1 MTNKN
6 LLNLPNLREKKLQ
19 QISLKN
25 MTMKKLFLHLT
36 LIITLFAFSAKAQN
50 KISVMNLRCEMLSNP
65 EGIDVLEPRLS
76 WLLDS
81 SISGVEQTAY
91 QILVASTK
99 EKLNANQADLWD
111 SGKVTSS
118 QSISVIYKGKKLES
132 RNEAFWKVK
141 IWTNKSETTW
151 SETNYWSMGILTYAD
166 WKSTR
171 WIGYEKLSKD
181 DSVSQYSRLSARY
194 LRKELD
200 LKKQVKK
207 AKVYIMGMGLYELYI
222 NGNKI
227 GDQVLAPVPT
237 DYTKNVKYNVFDVTS
252 QLKEGK
258 NMLGTILGN
267 GRYFA
272 MRQDYKPYKI
282 KSFGFPKMALQLFVE
297 YTDGS
302 SEIIRTDDTWK
313 LTTDGPI
320 LSNNEYDG
328 EEYDARKEM
337 KGWNTTNFDDKNWIN
352 ARYVQEP
359 GGFYEAQMTPNMKIM
374 GEVKPIS
381 IKPTSRGTYILDMGQ
396 NMVGWLQLKVK
407 GKSGDQITM
416 KFAESL
422 QADGSLYIANLRDAK
437 TTDFYT
443 LKGEGEEIWEP
454 IFVYHGFRFV
464 EISGFPTKPTLD
476 NFVGKVV
483 YDDMKTTGTFESS
496 DATMNQIFK
505 NAWWG
510 ISGNYKGMPVDCPQ
524 RNERQPW
531 LGDRTTGA
539 YGESFLFDNQTLYAK
554 WLDDIKYSQTQDGG
568 LPDVAPAFWRYY
580 GDNVTWPGTY
590 ITVADMLYQ
599 QFADEEVIKKQ
610 YPSMK
615 KWMVY
620 MEENYLQ
627 NDLMNKDKYG
637 DWCVPPESLELI
649 RSKDP
654 SLMTDGELISSA
666 FYYQLL
672 GIMKKFAK
680 IVNADADIAHYDD
693 LAIRIKKAF
702 NAKFLNTTTNSYA
715 NNTVTANVLPLA
727 FGMVPENLKEK
738 VFQNMVHEV
747 EIVKKGHISTGVIG
761 TQFLMRTLTN
771 FGRGDLAY
779 KLASNKTYPSWGYMV
794 ENGATTIW
802 ELWNGNTADPKMNSQ
817 NHVMLLGDLLI
828 WYYENIAGIKSNPET
843 PGFKQIIMKPDFNAG
858 LTFVNASYKSVHGL
872 IKSNWKKN
880 KNGLEWNISI
890 PANTTALVYLP
901 TSNAKNIVVNKNK
914 LEKTGIAYKSEENQQ
929 ILTLKSGVYSIK
941 LNQ

>member
-1 MTNKN
+1 MKQRINKKFKDIE
-6 LLNLPNLREKKLQ
+6 L
-19 QISLKN
+19 
-25 MTMKKLFLHLT
+25 MKKFFLHLT
-36 LIITLFAFSAKAQN
+36 LIITLFTFSAQAQN
-50 KISVMNLRCEMLSNP
+50 KISVINLQCEMLNNP
-65 EGIDVLEPRLS
+65 EGIDVVQPRLS
-76 WLLDS
+76 WQIKSD
-81 SISGVEQTAY
+81 VNDVKQTAY
-91 QILVASTK
+91 QILVASTL
-99 EKLNANQADLWD
+99 ENLNADKADLWD
-111 SGKVTSS
+111 SGKITSNE
-118 QSISVIYKGKKLES
+118 SVNIIYNGKKLGD
-132 RNEAFWKVK
+132 RQNAFWKVTVF
-141 IWTNKSETTW
+141 TNKGEIKSAENAHF
-151 SETNYWSMGILTYAD
+151 SIGILTYAD

-194 LRKELD
+194 LRKEIN
-200 LKKQVKK
+200 LKKQVKS

-267 GRYFA
+267 GRFFA

-302 SEIIRTDDTWK
+302 KEVIRTDDTWR

-337 KGWNTTNFDDKNWIN
+337 KGWATTNFDDKSWIN

-359 GGFYEAQMTPNMKIM
+359 GGFYEAQMSPNMKIM
-374 GEVKPIS
+374 GEVKPVS
-381 IKPTSRGTYILDMGQ
+381 IKATAKGTYILDMGQ

-437 TTDFYT
+437 TTDIYT

-454 IFVYHGFRFV
+454 RFIFHGFRFV
-464 EISGFPTKPTLD
+464 EISGFPTKPTLE

-483 YDDMKTTGTFESS
+483 YDDIKTTGTFESS

-510 ISGNYKGMPVDCPQ
+510 ISGNYKGMPIDCPQ

-590 ITVADMLYQ
+590 ITVGDMLYQ
-599 QFADEEVIKKQ
+599 QFGDKEVIKKQ
-610 YPSMK
+610 YPYMK

-620 MEENYLQ
+620 MEENYLKD
-627 NDLMNKDKYG
+627 DLMDKDKYG

-654 SLMTDGELISSA
+654 ARLTDGQLLSSA

-680 IVNADADIAHYDD
+680 IAKADADIAHYDD
-693 LAIRIKKAF
+693 LTTRIKKAF
-702 NAKFLNTTTNSYA
+702 NAKFLNTDKNYYA

-727 FGMVPENLKEK
+727 FGMVPENLVEK
-738 VFQNMVHEV
+738 VFKNMVHEV
-747 EIVKKGHISTGVIG
+747 EVTKQGHISTGVIG

-802 ELWNGNTADPKMNSQ
+802 ELWNGNTADPSMNSQ

-828 WYYENIAGIKSNPET
+828 WYYENMAGIKSNPET

-858 LTFVNASYKSVHGL
+858 LTFVNASYESIYGL
-872 IKSNWKKN
+872 IKSDWKKS
-880 KNGLEWNISI
+880 KNNLEWKITI
-890 PANTTALVYLP
+890 PANSSAVVYLP
-901 TSNAKNIVVNKNK
+901 TANASSVTVNKQKLAQFSSSYKTENNNIV
-914 LEKTGIAYKSEENQQ
+914 
-929 ILTLKSGVYSIK
+929 LTLESGSYVLSVK
-941 LNQ
+941 

>member
-1 MTNKN
+1 
-6 LLNLPNLREKKLQ
+6 
-19 QISLKN
+19 
-25 MTMKKLFLHLT
+25 MKKTFLYTFILIALLCFT
-36 LIITLFAFSAKAQN
+36 LAKAQN
-50 KISVMNLRCEMLSNP
+50 KINVTNLQCEMLNNP
-65 EGIDVLEPRLS
+65 EGIDVVKPRLS
-76 WLLDS
+76 WQIQANVND
-81 SISGVEQTAY
+81 IKQTAY
-91 QILVASTK
+91 QILVASTV
-99 EKLNANQADLWD
+99 ENLNANKADLWD
-111 SGKVTSS
+111 SGKVSS
-118 QSISVIYKGKKLES
+118 DESVNIIYNGKKLKD
-132 RNEAFWKVK
+132 RQNAFWKV
-141 IWTNKSETTW
+141 IVSTNKGEVKSTETAHF
-151 SETNYWSMGILTYAD
+151 SIGIITYAD

-171 WIGYEKLSKD
+171 WIGYEKASAD
-181 DSVSQYSRLSARY
+181 DSISQYSKLSARY
-194 LRKELD
+194 LRKEIN
-200 LKKQVKK
+200 LKKQVKS
-207 AKVYIMGMGLYELYI
+207 AKVYIMGMGLYEFYI
-222 NGNKI
+222 NGNKV

-237 DYTKNVKYNVFDVTS
+237 DYTQNVKYNVFDVTS

-267 GRYFA
+267 GRFFA

-282 KSFGFPKMALQLFVE
+282 KSFGLPKMALQLYVE
-297 YTDGS
+297 YTDGTTDV
-302 SEIIRTDDTWK
+302 IRTDDTWK

-320 LSNNEYDG
+320 LANNEYDG

-337 KGWNTTNFDDKNWIN
+337 KGWNTTNFDDKSWIN

-359 GGFYEAQMTPNMKIM
+359 GGFYEAQMTPNMKIK
-374 GEVKPIS
+374 GEVRPIS
-381 IKPTSRGTYILDMGQ
+381 IKATSRGTYILDMGQ

-407 GKSGDQITM
+407 GKSGDKITM

-437 TTDFYT
+437 TTDIYT

-454 IFVYHGFRFV
+454 RFIFHGFRFV

-483 YDDMKTTGTFESS
+483 YDDIKTIGTFESS
-496 DATMNQIFK
+496 NATMNQIFK

-510 ISGNYKGMPVDCPQ
+510 ISGNYKGMPIDCPQ

-539 YGESFLFDNQTLYAK
+539 YGESFLFNNQTLYAK

-599 QFADEEVIKKQ
+599 QFADAEAIKKQ

-615 KWMVY
+615 KWMLY
-620 MEENYLQ
+620 MEENYLE

-654 SLMTDGELISSA
+654 SRMTDGEVLSSA
-666 FYYQLL
+666 FYYNLL

-680 IVNADADIAHYDD
+680 ISNAESDIAYYDD
-693 LAIRIKKAF
+693 LAVRIKKAF
-702 NAKFLNTTTNSYA
+702 NAKFLNTTTNTYA
-715 NNTVTANVLPLA
+715 NNTVTANLLPLY
-727 FGMVPENLKEK
+727 FGMVPENLKDK

-747 EIVKKGHISTGVIG
+747 EVTKQGHISTGVIG

-779 KLASNKTYPSWGYMV
+779 KLASNKTYPSWGFMV

-802 ELWNGNTADPKMNSQ
+802 ELWNGNTADPSMNSQ
-817 NHVMLLGDLLI
+817 NHVMLLGDLMI
-828 WYYENIAGIKSNPET
+828 WYYENMAGIKSNPET

-858 LTFVNASYKSVHGL
+858 LTFVNASYESIYGL
-872 IKSNWKKN
+872 IKSDWKKS
-880 KNGLEWNISI
+880 KNSLQWKITI
-890 PANTTALVYLP
+890 PANTSAVVYLP
-901 TSNAKNIVVNKNK
+901 TANASSVMVNNQK
-914 LEKTGIAYKSEENQQ
+914 LEKSSTSYKTENNT
-929 ILTLKSGVYSIK
+929 IVLNLPSGSYV
-941 LNQ
+941 LNVK

>member
-1 MTNKN
+1 
-6 LLNLPNLREKKLQ
+6 
-19 QISLKN
+19 
-25 MTMKKLFLHLT
+25 MKKFFLQIT
-36 LIITLFAFSAKAQN
+36 LIITALFSFSTMAQSG
-50 KISVMNLRCEMLSNP
+50 IVVGNLQCEMLNNP
-65 EGIDVLEPRLS
+65 EGIDVLKPRLS
-76 WLLDS
+76 WQIKSD
-81 SISGVEQTAY
+81 VNDVKQTAY
-91 QILVASTK
+91 QIVVASTL
-99 EKLNANQADLWD
+99 ENLNANKADLWD
-111 SGKVTSS
+111 SGKVESNA
-118 QSISVIYKGKKLES
+118 SVNVVYNGKKLGD
-132 RNEAFWKVK
+132 RQNAFWKVTVF
-141 IWTNKSETTW
+141 TNKGEIKSATTAHF
-151 SETNYWSMGILTYAD
+151 SIGILTYSD

-181 DSVSQYSRLSARY
+181 DSISQFSRLSARY
-194 LRKELD
+194 LRKGID
-200 LKKQVKK
+200 LKKPVKS
-207 AKVYIMGMGLYELYI
+207 AKVYIMGMGLYEFYI

-267 GRYFA
+267 GRFFA

-297 YTDGS
+297 YTDGTKD
-302 SEIIRTDDTWK
+302 IIRTDDTWK

-337 KGWNTTNFDDKNWIN
+337 KGWATTNFDDKTWLN

-359 GGFYEAQMTPNMKIM
+359 GGFYEAQMSPNMKIM

-381 IKPTSRGTYILDMGQ
+381 IKATAKGTYILDMGQ

-407 GKSGDQITM
+407 GKSGDKITM
-416 KFAESL
+416 KFAESV
-422 QADGSLYIANLRDAK
+422 QEDGSLYIANLRDAK
-437 TTDFYT
+437 TTDIYM

-454 IFVYHGFRFV
+454 RFIYHGFRFV

-476 NFVGKVV
+476 NFLGKVV
-483 YDDMKTTGTFESS
+483 YDDIKTTGTFESS

-510 ISGNYKGMPVDCPQ
+510 ISGNYKGMPIDCPQ

-590 ITVADMLYQ
+590 ITVGDMLYQ
-599 QFADEEVIKKQ
+599 QFGDAEVIKKQ

-620 MEENYLQ
+620 MEENYLKD
-627 NDLMNKDKYG
+627 DLMDKDKYG

-649 RSKDP
+649 RSKD
-654 SLMTDGELISSA
+654 LARLTDGQLLSSA

-672 GIMKKFAK
+672 NIMKKFAK
-680 IVNADADIAHYDD
+680 IANADADIAHYDD
-693 LAIRIKKAF
+693 LTTRIKKAF
-702 NAKFLNTTTNSYA
+702 NAKFLNTEKNYYA

-727 FGMVPENLKEK
+727 FGLVPENLIDK

-747 EIVKKGHISTGVIG
+747 EVTKNGHISTGVIG

-802 ELWNGNTADPKMNSQ
+802 ELWNGNTADPTMNSQ

-828 WYYENIAGIKSNPET
+828 WYYENMAGIKSNPET

-858 LTFVNASYKSVHGL
+858 LTYVNASYESIYGL
-872 IKSNWKKN
+872 IKSDWKKT
-880 KNGLEWNISI
+880 KNTLEWKITI
-890 PANTTALVYLP
+890 PANSSAVVYLP
-901 TSNAKNIVVNKNK
+901 TANASDVKVNKEKVSKNYKIENNK
-914 LEKTGIAYKSEENQQ
+914 LVLE
-929 ILTLKSGVYSIK
+929 LPSGTYQLNVNNIK
-941 LNQ
+941 Q

>member
-1 MTNKN
+1 
-6 LLNLPNLREKKLQ
+6 
-19 QISLKN
+19 
-25 MTMKKLFLHLT
+25 MKKFFLQIT
-36 LIITLFAFSAKAQN
+36 LIITALFSISAMAQSGIVV
-50 KISVMNLRCEMLSNP
+50 KELQCEMLTNP
-65 EGIDVLEPRLS
+65 EGIDVIQPRLS
-76 WLLDS
+76 WQIKSD
-81 SISGVEQTAY
+81 VNDVKQTAY
-91 QILVASTK
+91 QIMVASTL
-99 EKLNANQADLWD
+99 ENLNANKADLWD
-111 SGKVTSS
+111 SGKVASNE
-118 QSISVIYKGKKLES
+118 SVNIIYNGKKLGD
-132 RNEAFWKVK
+132 RQNAFWKVTVF
-141 IWTNKSETTW
+141 TNKGEIKSATTAHF
-151 SETNYWSMGILTYAD
+151 SIGILTYAD

-181 DSVSQYSRLSARY
+181 DSISQYSRLSARY
-194 LRKELD
+194 LRKEID
-200 LKKQVKK
+200 LKKQVKN

-267 GRYFA
+267 GRFFA

-297 YTDGS
+297 YADGTKD
-302 SEIIRTDDTWK
+302 IIRTDDTWK

-337 KGWNTTNFDDKNWIN
+337 KGWATTNFDDATWVN

-359 GGFYEAQMTPNMKIM
+359 GGFYEAQMMPNMKIM

-381 IKPTSRGTYILDMGQ
+381 IKATAKGTYILDMGQ

-437 TTDFYT
+437 TTDIYT
-443 LKGEGEEIWEP
+443 LKGEGDEIWEP
-454 IFVYHGFRFV
+454 RFIFHGFRFV
-464 EISGFPTKPTLD
+464 EVSGFPTKPTLD

-483 YDDMKTTGTFESS
+483 YDDIKTTGTFESS

-510 ISGNYKGMPVDCPQ
+510 ISGNYKGMPIDCPQ

-539 YGESFLFDNQTLYAK
+539 YGESFLFDNQTLYTK

-590 ITVADMLYQ
+590 ITVGDMLYQ
-599 QFADEEVIKKQ
+599 QFGDTEVIKKQ

-627 NDLMNKDKYG
+627 NDLMDKDKYG

-654 SLMTDGELISSA
+654 ARLTDGQLISSA

-680 IVNADADIAHYDD
+680 ITNAEADIAHYDD
-693 LAIRIKKAF
+693 LTTRIKKAF
-702 NAKFLNTTTNSYA
+702 NAKYLNTATNSYA

-727 FGMVPENLKEK
+727 FGMVPENLIDKI
-738 VFQNMVHEV
+738 FQNMVHEV
-747 EIVKKGHISTGVIG
+747 EVTKNGHISTGVIG

-771 FGRGDLAY
+771 FGRGDLAF

-802 ELWNGNTADPKMNSQ
+802 ELWNGNTADPTMNSQ

-828 WYYENIAGIKSNPET
+828 WNYENMAGIKSNPQT

-858 LTFVNASYKSVHGL
+858 LTYVNASYESIHGL
-872 IKSNWKKN
+872 IKSDWKKN
-880 KNGLEWNISI
+880 KNTLEWKITI
-890 PANTTALVYLP
+890 PANSSAVVYLP
-901 TSNAKNIVVNKNK
+901 TANASDVKVNKVKISKNYKIEDNNIVLN
-914 LEKTGIAYKSEENQQ
+914 LE
-929 ILTLKSGVYSIK
+929 SGSYVLSVK
-941 LNQ
+941 

>member
-1 MTNKN
+1 
-6 LLNLPNLREKKLQ
+6 
-19 QISLKN
+19 
-25 MTMKKLFLHLT
+25 MKKFFLHLT
-36 LIITLFAFSAKAQN
+36 LIISLFTISAKAQN
-50 KISVMNLRCEMLSNP
+50 KIIVSDLKCEMLTNP
-65 EGIDVLEPRLS
+65 EGIDVLQPRLS
-76 WLLDS
+76 WKIKAEVND
-81 SISGVEQTAY
+81 VKQTAY
-91 QILVASTK
+91 QIIASSSL
-99 EKLNANQADLWD
+99 EKLNAGNGDLWD
-111 SGKVTSS
+111 SGKV
-118 QSISVIYKGKKLES
+118 QSDASVNVMYNGKKLKD
-132 RNEAFWKVK
+132 RQDVFWKVTVF
-141 IWTNKSETTW
+141 TNKGEIQSKENAHF
-151 SETNYWSMGILTYAD
+151 SIGILTYAD

-171 WIGYEKLSKD
+171 WIGYEKTSTG
-181 DSVSQYSRLSARY
+181 DSISQYSRLSARY
-194 LRKELD
+194 LRKEIN
-200 LKKQVKK
+200 LKKKVKN
-207 AKVYIMGMGLYELYI
+207 AKVFIMGMGLYELYI

-252 QLKEGK
+252 QLQEGK

-267 GRYFA
+267 GRFFT

-282 KSFGFPKMALQLFVE
+282 KTFGYPKMALQLFVE

-302 SEIIRTDDTWK
+302 KDIIRTDDTWK
-313 LTTDGPI
+313 ITTDGPI

-337 KGWNTTNFDDKNWIN
+337 TGWNTVNFDDKKWLS
-352 ARYVQEP
+352 AEYVQEP
-359 GGFYEAQMTPNMKIM
+359 GGFYEGQMSANMKVK

-381 IKPTSRGTYILDMGQ
+381 IKQTPRGTYILDMGQ

-407 GKSGDQITM
+407 GNKGDKITM

-422 QADGSLYIANLRDAK
+422 QPDGSLYIANLRDAK
-437 TTDFYT
+437 TTDIYT

-454 IFVYHGFRFV
+454 RFIFHGFRFV
-464 EISGFPTKPTLD
+464 EISGFTAKPTLE

-483 YDDMKTTGTFESS
+483 YDDIQTTGTFDSS
-496 DATMNQIFK
+496 NPIMNQIFK

-510 ISGNYKGMPVDCPQ
+510 ISGNYKGMPIDCPQ

-539 YGESFLFDNQTLYAK
+539 YGESFLFDNNALYAK
-554 WLDDIKYSQTQDGG
+554 WLDDIKNSQTIDGG

-599 QFADEEVIKKQ
+599 QFGDGKVVEKQ
-610 YPSMK
+610 YPYMK
-615 KWMVY
+615 KWMDY
-620 MEENYLQ
+620 MEENYLV
-627 NDLMNKDKYG
+627 NDLMTKDKYG

-654 SLMTDGELISSA
+654 ARLTDGELISSA

-672 GIMKKFAK
+672 NIMKKFAVIANSK
-680 IVNADADIAHYDD
+680 NDIQHYDD
-693 LAIRIKKAF
+693 LALRIKKAF
-702 NAKFLNTTTNSYA
+702 NTKYLNADKNSYA
-715 NNTVTANVLPLA
+715 NNTVTANLLPLT
-727 FGMVPENLKEK
+727 FGMVPEGLQIKIFENLA
-738 VFQNMVHEV
+738 HEV
-747 EIVKKGHISTGVIG
+747 EVTKNGHVSTGVIG

-771 FGRGDLAY
+771 FGRGDLAF

-802 ELWNGNTADPKMNSQ
+802 ELWNGNTADPAMNSQ

-828 WYYENIAGIKSNPET
+828 WYYENMAGIKSNPET

-858 LTFVNASYKSVHGL
+858 LTYVNASYESVYGL
-872 IKSNWKKN
+872 IKSDWKKD
-880 KNGLEWNISI
+880 KKALVWNITI
-890 PANTTALVYLP
+890 PANTSAIVYLP
-901 TSNAKNIVVNKNK
+901 ASDVSTILINKQKLDKTSFAYSKDKNQVIV
-914 LEKTGIAYKSEENQQ
+914 
-929 ILTLKSGVYSIK
+929 TLSSGNYAINVK
-941 LNQ
+941 

>member
-1 MTNKN
+1 
-6 LLNLPNLREKKLQ
+6 
-19 QISLKN
+19 
-25 MTMKKLFLHLT
+25 MKKSFLYT
-36 LIITLFAFSAKAQN
+36 FILIASLCFSLAQAQS
-50 KISVMNLRCEMLSNP
+50 KIRVTNLQCEMLNNP
-65 EGIDVLEPRLS
+65 EGIDVVQPRLGWQIKS
-76 WLLDS
+76 DVNDLKQA
-81 SISGVEQTAY
+81 GY
-91 QILVASTK
+91 QIMVASTL
-99 EKLNANQADLWD
+99 ENLNTNKADLWD
-111 SGKVTSS
+111 SGKVESNE
-118 QSISVIYKGKKLES
+118 SVNIIYNGKKLGD
-132 RNEAFWKVK
+132 RQNAFWKVTVF
-141 IWTNKSETTW
+141 TNKGEIKSVENAHF
-151 SETNYWSMGILTYAD
+151 SIGILTYAD

-171 WIGYEKLSKD
+171 WIGYEKLSKV

-194 LRKELD
+194 LRKEIN
-200 LKKQVKK
+200 LKKQVKS
-207 AKVYIMGMGLYELYI
+207 AKVYFMGMGLYELYI

-252 QLKEGK
+252 QLKDGK

-267 GRYFA
+267 GRFFA

-282 KSFGFPKMALQLFVE
+282 KSFGFPKMAMQLFVE
-297 YTDGS
+297 YTDGT

-381 IKPTSRGTYILDMGQ
+381 IKATAKGTYILDMGQ

-437 TTDFYT
+437 TTDVYT

-454 IFVYHGFRFV
+454 RFIFHGFRFV

-510 ISGNYKGMPVDCPQ
+510 ISGNYKGMPIDCPQ

-599 QFADEEVIKKQ
+599 QFADKEVIKKQ

-615 KWMVY
+615 KWIMY

-627 NDLMNKDKYG
+627 NDLMDKDKYG

-654 SLMTDGELISSA
+654 SRLTDGQLLSSA

-672 GIMKKFAK
+672 NIMKKFAK
-680 IVNADADIAHYDD
+680 IANADADIAHYDD
-693 LAIRIKKAF
+693 LTTRIKKAF
-702 NAKFLNTTTNSYA
+702 NAKYLNTATNSYA

-727 FGMVPENLKEK
+727 FGMVPENLIDK

-747 EIVKKGHISTGVIG
+747 EVTKNGHISTGVIG

-802 ELWNGNTADPKMNSQ
+802 ELWNGNTADPTMNSQ

-828 WYYENIAGIKSNPET
+828 WYYENMAGIKSDPET

-858 LTFVNASYKSVHGL
+858 LTYVNASYESIYGL
-872 IKSNWKKN
+872 IKSDWKKN
-880 KNGLEWNISI
+880 KNTLEWKITI
-890 PANTTALVYLP
+890 PANSSAVVYLP
-901 TSNAKNIVVNKNK
+901 TTNTSSIMVNK
-914 LEKTGIAYKSEENQQ
+914 Q
-929 ILTLKSGVYSIK
+929 K
-941 LNQ
+941 LNQFSSSYKTEKNSIVLTLESGSYVLSVK

>member
-1 MTNKN
+1 
-6 LLNLPNLREKKLQ
+6 
-19 QISLKN
+19 
-25 MTMKKLFLHLT
+25 MKKSFLYT
-36 LIITLFAFSAKAQN
+36 LILIASLCFSLAQAQN
-50 KISVMNLRCEMLSNP
+50 KISITNLQCEMLNNP
-65 EGIDVLEPRLS
+65 EGIDVVQPRLS
-76 WLLDS
+76 WQIKSD
-81 SISGVEQTAY
+81 VNDVKQTAY
-91 QILVASTK
+91 QIIVASTL
-99 EKLNANQADLWD
+99 ENLNANKADLWD
-111 SGKVTSS
+111 SGKVTSNE
-118 QSISVIYKGKKLES
+118 SVNIIYNGKKLGD
-132 RNEAFWKVK
+132 RQNAFWKVTVF
-141 IWTNKSETTW
+141 TNKGEIKSTENAHF
-151 SETNYWSMGILTYAD
+151 SIGILTYAD

-181 DSVSQYSRLSARY
+181 DSISQFSRLSARY
-194 LRKELD
+194 LRKWID
-200 LKKQVKK
+200 LKKPVKS

-237 DYTKNVKYNVFDVTS
+237 DYTKNVKYNVFDVTL

-267 GRYFA
+267 GRFFA

-282 KSFGFPKMALQLFVE
+282 KSFGMPKMALQLFVE
-297 YTDGS
+297 YTDGTKD
-302 SEIIRTDDTWK
+302 IIRTDDTWK

-337 KGWNTTNFDDKNWIN
+337 KGWATTNFDDATWVN

-381 IKPTSRGTYILDMGQ
+381 IKATPKGTYILDMGQ

-422 QADGSLYIANLRDAK
+422 QKDGSLYIANLRDAK
-437 TTDFYT
+437 TTDVYT

-454 IFVYHGFRFV
+454 RFIFHGFRFV

-483 YDDMKTTGTFESS
+483 YDDIKTTGTFESS

-510 ISGNYKGMPVDCPQ
+510 ISGNYKGMPIDCPQ

-590 ITVADMLYQ
+590 ITVGDMLYQ
-599 QFADEEVIKKQ
+599 QFGDAEVIKKQ

-627 NDLMNKDKYG
+627 NDLMDKDKYG

-654 SLMTDGELISSA
+654 ARLTDGQLLSSA

-672 GIMKKFAK
+672 SIMKKFAVIAK
-680 IVNADADIAHYDD
+680 ADADIAHYDD
-693 LAIRIKKAF
+693 LTTRIKKAF
-702 NAKFLNTTTNSYA
+702 NAKFLNTEKNFYA

-727 FGMVPENLKEK
+727 FGMVPENLIDK

-747 EIVKKGHISTGVIG
+747 EVTKNGHISTGVIG

-771 FGRGDLAY
+771 FGRGDLAF

-802 ELWNGNTADPKMNSQ
+802 ELWNGNTADPTMNSQ

-828 WYYENIAGIKSNPET
+828 WYYENMAGIKSNPET

-858 LTFVNASYKSVHGL
+858 LTFVNASYESVYGL
-872 IKSNWKKN
+872 IKSDWKKN
-880 KNGLEWNISI
+880 KTNLVWKITI
-890 PANTTALVYLP
+890 PANSSALVYLP
-901 TSNAKNIVVNKNK
+901 TANASDVKVNKEKVSKNHKIENNK
-914 LEKTGIAYKSEENQQ
+914 LVLE
-929 ILTLKSGVYSIK
+929 LPSGTYELNVNNIK
-941 LNQ
+941 

>member
-1 MTNKN
+1 
-6 LLNLPNLREKKLQ
+6 
-19 QISLKN
+19 
-25 MTMKKLFLHLT
+25 
-36 LIITLFAFSAKAQN
+36 
-50 KISVMNLRCEMLSNP
+50 
-65 EGIDVLEPRLS
+65 
-76 WLLDS
+76 
-81 SISGVEQTAY
+81 
-91 QILVASTK
+91 
-99 EKLNANQADLWD
+99 
-111 SGKVTSS
+111 
-118 QSISVIYKGKKLES
+118 
-132 RNEAFWKVK
+132 
-141 IWTNKSETTW
+141 
-151 SETNYWSMGILTYAD
+151 
-166 WKSTR
+166 
-171 WIGYEKLSKD
+171 
-181 DSVSQYSRLSARY
+181 
-194 LRKELD
+194 
-200 LKKQVKK
+200 
-207 AKVYIMGMGLYELYI
+207 MGMGLYELYI

-227 GDQVLAPVPT
+227 GNQVLAPVST

-267 GRYFA
+267 GRFFA

-297 YTDGS
+297 YTDGTKDV
-302 SEIIRTDDTWK
+302 IRTDDTWK

-337 KGWNTTNFDDKNWIN
+337 KGWNTTNFDDATWVN
-352 ARYVQEP
+352 ARYVQES
-359 GGFYEAQMTPNMKIM
+359 GGFYEAQMSPYMKIM

-381 IKPTSRGTYILDMGQ
+381 IKATAKGTYILDMGQ

-422 QADGSLYIANLRDAK
+422 QKDGSLYIANLRDAK
-437 TTDFYT
+437 TTDVYT

-454 IFVYHGFRFV
+454 RFIFHGFRFV

-483 YDDMKTTGTFESS
+483 YDDIKTTGTFESS

-510 ISGNYKGMPVDCPQ
+510 ISGNYKGMPIDCPQ

-539 YGESFLFDNQTLYAK
+539 YGESFLFNNQTLYAK

-590 ITVADMLYQ
+590 ITVGDMLYQ
-599 QFADEEVIKKQ
+599 QFGDKEVIKKQ

-620 MEENYLQ
+620 MEENYLKD
-627 NDLMNKDKYG
+627 DLMDKDKYG

-654 SLMTDGELISSA
+654 ARLTDGQLLSTA

-672 GIMKKFAK
+672 TIMKKFAVIAK
-680 IVNADADIAHYDD
+680 ADADIAYYDD
-693 LAIRIKKAF
+693 LTTRIKKAF
-702 NAKFLNTTTNSYA
+702 NTKFLNTDKNYYA

-727 FGMVPENLKEK
+727 FGLVPENLIDK

-747 EIVKKGHISTGVIG
+747 EITKNGHISTGVIG

-771 FGRGDLAY
+771 YGRGDLAF
-779 KLASNKTYPSWGYMV
+779 KLASNKTYPSWGFMV

-802 ELWNGNTADPKMNSQ
+802 ELWNGNTADPSMNSQ

-828 WYYENIAGIKSNPET
+828 WYYENMAGIKSNPET
-843 PGFKQIIMKPDFNAG
+843 PGFKQIIMKPDFNAR
-858 LTFVNASYKSVHGL
+858 LTFVNASYESIYGL
-872 IKSNWKKN
+872 IKSDWKKT
-880 KNGLEWNISI
+880 KNTLEWKITI
-890 PANTTALVYLP
+890 PANSSAVVYLP
-901 TSNAKNIVVNKNK
+901 TNNASSVTVNKLK
-914 LEKTGIAYKSEENQQ
+914 LTQFSSSYKTENDK
-929 ILTLKSGVYSIK
+929 IVLTLESGSYVLSVK
-941 LNQ
+941 

>member
-1 MTNKN
+1 
-6 LLNLPNLREKKLQ
+6 
-19 QISLKN
+19 
-25 MTMKKLFLHLT
+25 MKKLFLYN
-36 LIITLFAFSAKAQN
+36 IIVIASLCFSLAKAQN
-50 KISVMNLRCEMLSNP
+50 KISVANLQCEMLTNP
-65 EGIDVLEPRLS
+65 EGIDVTQPRLS
-76 WLLDS
+76 WQLKAAVND
-81 SISGVEQTAY
+81 VKQVAY
-91 QILVASTK
+91 QIIVASTL
-99 EKLNANQADLWD
+99 ENLDANKADLWD
-111 SGKVTSS
+111 SGKVESNELVN
-118 QSISVIYKGKKLES
+118 VIYNGKRLVN
-132 RNEAFWKVK
+132 RQNGFWKVTVF
-141 IWTNKSETTW
+141 TNKGEFQSNEIAHF
-151 SETNYWSMGILTYAD
+151 SMGILTYSD

-171 WIGYEKLSKD
+171 WIGYDKASPS
-181 DSVSQYSRLSARY
+181 DSISQHSRLSARY
-194 LRKELD
+194 LRKEIN
-200 LKKQVKK
+200 LKKQVKN

-237 DYTKNVKYNVFDVTS
+237 DYTKNIKYNVFDVTA

-267 GRYFA
+267 GRFFT
-272 MRQDYKPYKI
+272 MRQDFKPYKI
-282 KSFGFPKMALQLFVE
+282 KTFGFPKMALQLFVE
-297 YTDGS
+297 YTDGTN
-302 SEIIRTDDTWK
+302 EVIRTDDSWK

-320 LSNNEYDG
+320 VSNNEYDG

-337 KGWNTTNFDDKNWIN
+337 TAWSTTNFNDKTWIN
-352 ARYVQEP
+352 ASYVQEP

-374 GEVKPIS
+374 GEVKPIA
-381 IKPTSRGTYILDMGQ
+381 IQATPKGTYILDMGQ

-407 GKSGDQITM
+407 GKRDDKITM

-422 QADGSLYIANLRDAK
+422 QAHGSLYIANLRDAQ
-437 TTDFYT
+437 TTDVYT
-443 LKGEGEEIWEP
+443 IKGENEEIWEP
-454 IFVYHGFRFV
+454 RFIFHGFRFV
-464 EISGFPTKPTLD
+464 EISGFPTQPTLD
-476 NFVGKVV
+476 NFIGKVV
-483 YDDMKTTGTFESS
+483 YDDIKTTGTFESS

-505 NAWWG
+505 NAYWG
-510 ISGNYKGMPVDCPQ
+510 IRGNYKGMPIDCPQ

-554 WLDDIKYSQTQDGG
+554 WLDDIKNAQTQDGG
-568 LPDVAPAFWRYY
+568 IPDVAPAFWRYY
-580 GDNVTWPGTY
+580 GDSVTWPGTY

-599 QFADEEVIKKQ
+599 QFADKKVIEKQ

-620 MEENYLQ
+620 MEENYLA

-654 SLMTDGELISSA
+654 ARLTDGELLSSA
-666 FYYQLL
+666 FYYHLL

-680 IVNADADIAHYDD
+680 IANADADISHYDD
-693 LAIRIKKAF
+693 LAMRIKKAF
-702 NAKFLNTTTNSYA
+702 NAKYLNVATNSYA

-727 FGMVPENLKEK
+727 FGMVPENLQDK

-747 EIVKKGHISTGVIG
+747 EVTKNGHISTGVVG

-802 ELWNGNTADPKMNSQ
+802 ELWNGNTADPTMNSQ
-817 NHVMLLGDLLI
+817 NHVMLLGDLMI
-828 WYYENIAGIKSNPET
+828 WYFENMAGIKSNPEK
-843 PGFKQIIMKPDFNAG
+843 PGFEQIIMKPDFNAG
-858 LTFVNASYKSVHGL
+858 LTFVNASYESIHGP
-872 IKSNWKKN
+872 IKSDWKKN
-880 KNGLEWNISI
+880 KNILDWKITI
-890 PANTTALVYLP
+890 PGNTTALVYLP
-901 TSNAKNIVVNKNK
+901 IANASDVKVNKVKVSKNYQIENNK
-914 LEKTGIAYKSEENQQ
+914 LVLE
-929 ILTLKSGVYSIK
+929 LPSGTYEINVNNIK
-941 LNQ
+941 

>member
-1 MTNKN
+1 
-6 LLNLPNLREKKLQ
+6 
-19 QISLKN
+19 
-25 MTMKKLFLHLT
+25 MKKFFLHLT
-36 LIITLFAFSAKAQN
+36 LLITLFTFSAQAQN
-50 KISVMNLRCEMLSNP
+50 KISVTNLQCEMLNNP
-65 EGIDVLEPRLS
+65 EGIDVVKPRLS
-76 WLLDS
+76 WQIKSDAND
-81 SISGVEQTAY
+81 VKQTAY
-91 QILVASTK
+91 QIIVASTL
-99 EKLNANQADLWD
+99 ENLNANQADLWD
-111 SGKVTSS
+111 SGKVTSNE
-118 QSISVIYKGKKLES
+118 SVNIIYNGKKLGD
-132 RNEAFWKVK
+132 RQNAFWKVTVF
-141 IWTNKSETTW
+141 TNKGEIKSATTAHF
-151 SETNYWSMGILTYAD
+151 SIGILTYAD

-194 LRKELD
+194 LRKEIN
-200 LKKQVKK
+200 LKKQVKS

-267 GRYFA
+267 GRFFA

-297 YTDGS
+297 YTDGTN
-302 SEIIRTDDTWK
+302 EVIRTDDTWK

-337 KGWNTTNFDDKNWIN
+337 KGWNTTNFDDKNWVN

-359 GGFYEAQMTPNMKIM
+359 GGFYEAQMMPNMKIM

-381 IKPTSRGTYILDMGQ
+381 IKATAKGTYILDMGQ

-437 TTDFYT
+437 TTDVYT

-454 IFVYHGFRFV
+454 RFIFHGFRFV

-483 YDDMKTTGTFESS
+483 YDDIKTTGTFESS
-496 DATMNQIFK
+496 NATMNQIFK

-510 ISGNYKGMPVDCPQ
+510 ISGNYKGMPIDCPQ

-539 YGESFLFDNQTLYAK
+539 YGESFLFNNQTLYAK

-590 ITVADMLYQ
+590 ITVGDMLYQ
-599 QFADEEVIKKQ
+599 QFGDAEVIKKQ

-620 MEENYLQ
+620 MEENYLKD
-627 NDLMNKDKYG
+627 DLMDKDKYG

-654 SLMTDGELISSA
+654 ARLTDGQLLSSA

-680 IVNADADIAHYDD
+680 IANADSADITYYDD
-693 LAIRIKKAF
+693 LANRIKKAF
-702 NAKFLNTTTNSYA
+702 NAKFLNTEKNYYA

-727 FGMVPENLKEK
+727 FGLVPENVKEK
-738 VFQNMVHEV
+738 VFQTMAHEV
-747 EIVKKGHISTGVIG
+747 EVTKQGHISTGVIG

-802 ELWNGNTADPKMNSQ
+802 ELWNGNTADPTMNSQ

-828 WYYENIAGIKSNPET
+828 WYYENIAGIKSNSET

-858 LTFVNASYKSVHGL
+858 LTFVNASYESIYGL
-872 IKSNWKKN
+872 IKSDWKKT
-880 KNGLEWNISI
+880 KNTLEWKITI
-890 PANTTALVYLP
+890 PANSSALVYLP
-901 TSNAKNIVVNKNK
+901 TTNASDVKVNKQKVDKNSKIENNK
-914 LEKTGIAYKSEENQQ
+914 IVLE
-929 ILTLKSGVYSIK
+929 LPSGTYQLNVNNIK
-941 LNQ
+941 

>member
-1 MTNKN
+1 
-6 LLNLPNLREKKLQ
+6 
-19 QISLKN
+19 
-25 MTMKKLFLHLT
+25 MKKFFLHLT
-36 LIITLFAFSAKAQN
+36 IIISLFTLSAKAQN
-50 KISVMNLRCEMLSNP
+50 KISVTNLQCEMLNNP
-65 EGIDVLEPRLS
+65 EGIDVLQPRLS
-76 WLLDS
+76 WQINAAVND
-81 SISGVEQTAY
+81 VKQTAY
-91 QILVASTK
+91 QIVVASSL
-99 EKLNANQADLWD
+99 ENLNSDKADLWN
-111 SGKVTSS
+111 SGKVESKE
-118 QSISVIYKGKKLES
+118 SVNIVYKGKRLEN
-132 RNEAFWKVK
+132 RQDVFWKVVV
-141 IWTNKSETTW
+141 WTSKGEAKSNETAHF
-151 SETNYWSMGILTYAD
+151 SIGILTYAD

-171 WIGYEKLSKD
+171 WIGYEKLFRD
-181 DSVSQYSRLSARY
+181 DSISQYARLSARY
-194 LRKELD
+194 LRKEIN
-200 LKKQVKK
+200 LKKQVKN

-258 NMLGTILGN
+258 NMLGAILGN
-267 GRYFA
+267 GRFFA

-282 KSFGFPKMALQLFVE
+282 KSFGLPKMALQLFVE
-297 YTDGS
+297 YTDGTQD
-302 SEIIRTDDTWK
+302 IIRTDDTWK
-313 LTTDGPI
+313 VTTDGPI

-337 KGWNTTNFDDKNWIN
+337 KGWNTTNFDDKNWVN

-359 GGFYEAQMTPNMKIM
+359 GGFYEGQMTPNMKIM

-381 IKPTSRGTYILDMGQ
+381 IKATPKGTYILDMGQ
-396 NMVGWLQLKVK
+396 NMVGWLQLRVK
-407 GKSGDQITM
+407 GKSGDQVTM

-437 TTDFYT
+437 TTDVYT
-443 LKGEGEEIWEP
+443 LKGQGEEIWEP
-454 IFVYHGFRFV
+454 RFIFHGFRFV
-464 EISGFPTKPTLD
+464 EVSGFPTKPTVD
-476 NFVGKVV
+476 NFNGKVV
-483 YDDMKTTGTFESS
+483 YDAIRTTGTFESS
-496 DATMNQIFK
+496 DAIMNQIFK
-505 NAWWG
+505 NAYWG
-510 ISGNYKGMPVDCPQ
+510 IRGNYKGMPIDCPQ

-554 WLDDIKYSQTQDGG
+554 WLDDIKNAQTQDGG

-599 QFADEEVIKKQ
+599 QFADREVIKKQ
-610 YPSMK
+610 YPYMK
-615 KWMVY
+615 KWMLY
-620 MEENYLQ
+620 MEENYLV
-627 NDLMNKDKYG
+627 NDLMDKDKYG

-654 SLMTDGELISSA
+654 ARLTDGGLISSA

-680 IVNADADIAHYDD
+680 ITSADADIEYYNQ
-693 LAIRIKKAF
+693 LSERIGKAF
-702 NAKFLNTTTNSYA
+702 NAKYLNTATNTYA

-727 FGMVPENLKEK
+727 FDLVPENLKEK

-747 EIVKKGHISTGVIG
+747 EVTKNGHISTGVIG

-779 KLASNKTYPSWGYMV
+779 KLASNKTYPSWGFMV

-802 ELWNGNTADPKMNSQ
+802 ELWNGNTADPSMNSQ

-828 WYYENIAGIKSNPET
+828 WYYENMAGIKSNPET
-843 PGFKQIIMKPDFNAG
+843 PGFKEIIMKPDFEAG
-858 LTFVNASYKSVHGL
+858 LTYVNASYESVYGV
-872 IKSNWKKN
+872 IKSDWKKS
-880 KNGLEWNISI
+880 KNNLQWNITI
-890 PANTTALVYLP
+890 PANSSAVVYLP
-901 TSNAKNIVVNKNK
+901 TSNVSGITLNGKKIDKTSENYKIEDSK
-914 LEKTGIAYKSEENQQ
+914 L
-929 ILTLKSGVYSIK
+929 ILTLPSGSYV
-941 LNQ
+941 LNVKR

>member
-1 MTNKN
+1 
-6 LLNLPNLREKKLQ
+6 
-19 QISLKN
+19 
-25 MTMKKLFLHLT
+25 MKKSFLYT
-36 LIITLFAFSAKAQN
+36 FILIASLCFSLAQAQN
-50 KISVMNLRCEMLSNP
+50 KISVTNLQCEMLNNP
-65 EGIDVLEPRLS
+65 EGIDVLKPRLS
-76 WLLDS
+76 WQIKSD
-81 SISGVEQTAY
+81 VNDVKQTAY
-91 QILVASTK
+91 QIMVASTL
-99 EKLNANQADLWD
+99 ENLNGNKADLWD
-111 SGKVTSS
+111 SGKVTSNE
-118 QSISVIYKGKKLES
+118 SVNIIYNGKKLGD
-132 RNEAFWKVK
+132 RQNAFWKVTVF
-141 IWTNKSETTW
+141 TNKGEIKSVE
-151 SETNYWSMGILTYAD
+151 SAHFSIGILTYAD

-194 LRKELD
+194 LRKEIN
-200 LKKQVKK
+200 LKKQVKS

-267 GRYFA
+267 GRFFA

-297 YTDGS
+297 YTDGTKD
-302 SEIIRTDDTWK
+302 IIRTDDTWK

-337 KGWNTTNFDDKNWIN
+337 KGWATTNFDDKNWIN

-359 GGFYEAQMTPNMKIM
+359 GGFYEAQMSPNMKIM

-381 IKPTSRGTYILDMGQ
+381 IKATSKGTYILDMGQ

-437 TTDFYT
+437 TTDVYI

-454 IFVYHGFRFV
+454 RFIFHGFRFV

-483 YDDMKTTGTFESS
+483 YDDIKTTGTFESS

-510 ISGNYKGMPVDCPQ
+510 ISGNYKGMPIDCPQ

-590 ITVADMLYQ
+590 ITVGDMLYQ
-599 QFADEEVIKKQ
+599 QFGDKEVIKKQ

-627 NDLMNKDKYG
+627 NDLMDKDKYG

-654 SLMTDGELISSA
+654 TRLTDGQLLSSA

-680 IVNADADIAHYDD
+680 IANAESDIAHYDD
-693 LAIRIKKAF
+693 LTTRIKKAF
-702 NAKFLNTTTNSYA
+702 NDKFLNTDKNYYD

-727 FGMVPENLKEK
+727 FGMVPENLIDK

-747 EIVKKGHISTGVIG
+747 EVTKNGHISTGVIG

-771 FGRGDLAY
+771 LGRGDLAF
-779 KLASNKTYPSWGYMV
+779 KLASNKTYPSWGFMV

-802 ELWNGNTADPKMNSQ
+802 ELWNGNTADPSMNSQ

-828 WYYENIAGIKSNPET
+828 WYYENMAGIKSNPET

-858 LTFVNASYKSVHGL
+858 LTFVNASYESIYGL
-872 IKSNWKKN
+872 IKSDWKKN
-880 KNGLEWNISI
+880 KNTLEWKITI
-890 PANTTALVYLP
+890 PANSSAVVYLP
-901 TSNAKNIVVNKNK
+901 TGNASSVTVNKQKLAQFSSSYKTENNNIV
-914 LEKTGIAYKSEENQQ
+914 
-929 ILTLKSGVYSIK
+929 LTLESGSYV
-941 LNQ
+941 LNVK

>member
-1 MTNKN
+1 VKQ
-6 LLNLPNLREKKLQ
+6 KLQ
-19 QISLKN
+19 L
-25 MTMKKLFLHLT
+25 MKKTFLYT
-36 LIITLFAFSAKAQN
+36 FILIASLSFSLAKAQT
-50 KISVMNLRCEMLSNP
+50 KISITNLQCEMLNNP
-65 EGIDVLEPRLS
+65 EGIDVVQPRLS
-76 WLLDS
+76 WQIQSNASD
-81 SISGVEQTAY
+81 VKQTAY
-91 QILVASTK
+91 QIIVASTL
-99 EKLNANQADLWD
+99 ENLNANKADLWD
-111 SGKVTSS
+111 SGKVTSNE
-118 QSISVIYKGKKLES
+118 SINIIYKGKPLEN
-132 RNEAFWKVK
+132 RQNAFWKV
-141 IWTNKSETTW
+141 IVWTNKEEIKSAENAHF
-151 SETNYWSMGILTYAD
+151 SIGILTYSD

-171 WIGYEKLSKD
+171 WIGYEKLAKD
-181 DSVSQYSRLSARY
+181 DSISQFSRLSARY
-194 LRKELD
+194 LRKGID
-200 LKKQVKK
+200 LKKPVKS

-267 GRYFA
+267 GRFFA

-282 KSFGFPKMALQLFVE
+282 KSFGMPKMALQLFVE
-297 YTDGS
+297 YTDGTN
-302 SEIIRTDDTWK
+302 EIIRTDDTWK

-337 KGWNTTNFDDKNWIN
+337 KGWATTNFDDKSWVN

-359 GGFYEAQMTPNMKIM
+359 GGFFEAQMTPNMKIM

-381 IKPTSRGTYILDMGQ
+381 IKATPRGTYILDMGQ

-407 GKSGDQITM
+407 GKSGDQVTM

-422 QADGSLYIANLRDAK
+422 QKDGSLYIANLRDAK
-437 TTDFYT
+437 TTDVYT

-454 IFVYHGFRFV
+454 RFIFHGFRFV
-464 EISGFPTKPTLD
+464 EISGFTTKPTLD

-483 YDDMKTTGTFESS
+483 YDDIKTTGTFESS

-505 NAWWG
+505 NAYWG
-510 ISGNYKGMPVDCPQ
+510 IRGNYKGMPIDCPQ

-590 ITVADMLYQ
+590 ITVADMLYT
-599 QFADEEVIKKQ
+599 QFADKEVIKKQ
-610 YPSMK
+610 YPTMK

-620 MEENYLQ
+620 MEENYLR
-627 NDLMNKDKYG
+627 NDLMDKDKYG

-654 SLMTDGELISSA
+654 ARMTDGEVLSSA

-672 GIMKKFAK
+672 GIMKKFAT
-680 IVNADADIAHYDD
+680 IANEENDIAHYDD
-693 LAIRIKKAF
+693 LAVRIKKAF
-702 NAKFLNTTTNSYA
+702 NAKYLNTSTNSYA

-727 FGMVPENLKEK
+727 FGLVPENVKEK
-738 VFQNMVHEV
+738 VFQNMVHEIEV
-747 EIVKKGHISTGVIG
+747 TKQGHISTGVIG

-771 FGRGDLAY
+771 FGRGDLAF

-802 ELWNGNTADPKMNSQ
+802 ELWNGNTADPTMNSQ
-817 NHVMLLGDLLI
+817 NHVMLLGDLMI
-828 WYYENIAGIKSNPET
+828 WYYENMAGIKSNPEK
-843 PGFKQIIMKPDFNAG
+843 PGFEQVIMKPDFNAG
-858 LTFVNASYKSVHGL
+858 LTFVNASYESIYGL
-872 IKSNWKKN
+872 IKSNWKKGKTN
-880 KNGLEWNISI
+880 LVWKITI

-901 TSNAKNIVVNKNK
+901 TANVSDVKVNNVKVSQSYQIENNK
-914 LEKTGIAYKSEENQQ
+914 LVLE
-929 ILTLKSGVYSIK
+929 LPSGTYEINANNIK
-941 LNQ
+941 

>member
-1 MTNKN
+1 
-6 LLNLPNLREKKLQ
+6 
-19 QISLKN
+19 
-25 MTMKKLFLHLT
+25 MKKTFLYTFILIASFCFT
-36 LIITLFAFSAKAQN
+36 LAKAQN
-50 KISVMNLRCEMLSNP
+50 KNSITNLQCEMLSNP
-65 EGIDVLEPRLS
+65 EGIDVLQPRLS
-76 WLLDS
+76 WLLNS
-81 SISGVEQTAY
+81 SVSGVEQTAY
-91 QILVASTK
+91 QILVASTQD
-99 EKLNANQADLWD
+99 KLNANQADLWD
-111 SGKVTSS
+111 SGKVESN
-118 QSISVIYKGKKLES
+118 QSIHVVYNGKKLKD
-132 RNEAFWKVK
+132 RQEAFWKVK
-141 IWTNKSETTW
+141 VWTNKGEIQSNEIAHF
-151 SETNYWSMGILTYAD
+151 SMGILTYSD

-171 WIGYEKLSKD
+171 WIGYEKLSPKD
-181 DSVSQYSRLSARY
+181 SISQYARLSARY
-194 LRKELD
+194 LRKEID
-200 LKKQVKK
+200 VKKQVKS

-227 GDQVLAPVPT
+227 GNQVLAPVPT

-297 YTDGS
+297 YTDGTK
-302 SEIIRTDDTWK
+302 EVIKTDDTWK

-320 LSNNEYDG
+320 LANNEYDG

-337 KGWNTTNFDDKNWIN
+337 KGWNTTNFDDKSWIN

-381 IKPTSRGTYILDMGQ
+381 IKATPKGTYILDMGQ

-407 GKSGDQITM
+407 GKSGDQVTM

-422 QADGSLYIANLRDAK
+422 QPDGSLYIANLRDAK
-437 TTDFYT
+437 TTDIYT
-443 LKGEGEEIWEP
+443 LKGGGEEIWEP
-454 IFVYHGFRFV
+454 SFIYHGFRFV
-464 EISGFPTKPTLD
+464 EVTGFPTKPTVD
-476 NFVGKVV
+476 NFLGKVV

-510 ISGNYKGMPVDCPQ
+510 ISGNYKGMPIDCPQ

-539 YGESFLFDNQTLYAK
+539 YGESFLFNNHTLYVK
-554 WLDDIKYSQTQDGG
+554 WLDDIKYAQTQDGG
-568 LPDVAPAFWRYY
+568 IPDVAPAFWRYY

-590 ITVADMLYQ
+590 ITIADMLYQ
-599 QFADEEVIKKQ
+599 QFGDKKVIKDH

-615 KWMVY
+615 KWIVY
-620 MEENYLQ
+620 MEENYLDT
-627 NDLMNKDKYG
+627 NDLMAKDKYG

-654 SLMTDGELISSA
+654 KLMTDGEVLSSA

-672 GIMKKFAK
+672 GIMTKFAK
-680 IVNADADIAHYDD
+680 MTNAAAADIAYYDD
-693 LAIRIKKAF
+693 LSARVKKAF
-702 NAKFLNTTTNSYA
+702 NAKYLNTTTNTYA

-727 FGMVPENLKEK
+727 FGMVPENLKQK
-738 VFQNMVHEV
+738 VFQNMAHEV
-747 EIVKKGHISTGVIG
+747 EVNKQGHISTGVIG

-802 ELWNGNTADPKMNSQ
+802 ELWNGNTADPTMNSQ
-817 NHVMLLGDLLI
+817 NHVMLLGDLMI
-828 WYYENIAGIKSNPET
+828 WYYENMAGIKSNPEM

-858 LTFVNASYKSVHGL
+858 LTYVNASYESVHGM
-872 IKSNWKKN
+872 IKSHWKKN
-880 KNGLEWNISI
+880 KKALEWNISI

-901 TSNAKNIVVNKNK
+901 TNNAKNIVVNKNK
-914 LEKTGIAYKSEENQQ
+914 LEKAGIDYKTEGNQQ
-929 ILTLKSGVYSIK
+929 VLTLKSGDYSLK
-941 LNQ
+941 LN

>member
-1 MTNKN
+1 
-6 LLNLPNLREKKLQ
+6 
-19 QISLKN
+19 
-25 MTMKKLFLHLT
+25 MKKTFLYPFI
-36 LIITLFAFSAKAQN
+36 LIASLCFSLAQAQN
-50 KISVMNLRCEMLSNP
+50 KISVTNLQCEMLTNP
-65 EGIDVLEPRLS
+65 EGIDVVQPRLS
-76 WLLDS
+76 WQIKSDLND
-81 SISGVEQTAY
+81 IKQTAY
-91 QILVASTK
+91 QIIVASTL
-99 EKLNANQADLWD
+99 ENLNANKADLWD
-111 SGKVTSS
+111 SGKVESNA
-118 QSISVIYKGKKLES
+118 SVNVVYNGKKLGD
-132 RNEAFWKVK
+132 RQNAFWKVTVF
-141 IWTNKSETTW
+141 TNKGEIKSTENAHF
-151 SETNYWSMGILTYAD
+151 SIGILTYAD

-181 DSVSQYSRLSARY
+181 DSISQYSRLSARY
-194 LRKELD
+194 LRKEID
-200 LKKQVKK
+200 VKKQIKS

-267 GRYFA
+267 GRFFA

-297 YTDGS
+297 YTDGTKDV
-302 SEIIRTDDTWK
+302 IKTDDTWK

-337 KGWNTTNFDDKNWIN
+337 KGWATTNFDDATWVN

-359 GGFYEAQMTPNMKIM
+359 GGFYEAQMSPYMKIM

-381 IKPTSRGTYILDMGQ
+381 IEATPKGTYILDMGQ

-422 QADGSLYIANLRDAK
+422 QKDGSLYIANLRDAK
-437 TTDFYT
+437 TTDIYT

-454 IFVYHGFRFV
+454 RFIFHGFRFV
-464 EISGFPTKPTLD
+464 EILGFPTKPTLD

-483 YDDMKTTGTFESS
+483 YDDIKTTGTFESS

-510 ISGNYKGMPVDCPQ
+510 ISGNYKGMPIDCPQ

-539 YGESFLFDNQTLYAK
+539 YGESFLFDNQALYAK

-590 ITVADMLYQ
+590 ITVGDMLYQ
-599 QFADEEVIKKQ
+599 QFGDAEVIKKQ

-620 MEENYLQ
+620 MEENYLKD
-627 NDLMNKDKYG
+627 DLMDKDKYG

-654 SLMTDGELISSA
+654 ARLTDGQLLSSA

-672 GIMKKFAK
+672 TIMKKFAK
-680 IVNADADIAHYDD
+680 IANADADIAHYDD
-693 LAIRIKKAF
+693 LTTRIKKAF
-702 NAKFLNTTTNSYA
+702 NAKFLNTEKNYYA

-727 FGMVPENLKEK
+727 FGLVPENLIDK

-747 EIVKKGHISTGVIG
+747 EVTKQGHISTGVIG

-771 FGRGDLAY
+771 FGRGDLAF

-802 ELWNGNTADPKMNSQ
+802 ELWNGNTADPTMNSQ

-828 WYYENIAGIKSNPET
+828 WYYENMAGIKSNPET

-858 LTFVNASYKSVHGL
+858 LTYVNASYESIYGL
-872 IKSNWKKN
+872 IKSDWKKN
-880 KNGLEWNISI
+880 KNNLVWKITI
-890 PANTTALVYLP
+890 PANSSALVYLP
-901 TSNAKNIVVNKNK
+901 TANASDVKVNKQKASKNNK
-914 LEKTGIAYKSEENQQ
+914 IENNKMVLE
-929 ILTLKSGVYSIK
+929 LPSGTYELNVNNIK
-941 LNQ
+941 

>member
-1 MTNKN
+1 
-6 LLNLPNLREKKLQ
+6 
-19 QISLKN
+19 
-25 MTMKKLFLHLT
+25 MKKFFLHLT
-36 LIITLFAFSAKAQN
+36 LIIILFTFSAQAQT
-50 KISVMNLRCEMLSNP
+50 KISVTNLQCEMLNNP
-65 EGIDVLEPRLS
+65 EGIDVVQPRLS
-76 WLLDS
+76 WQIKSEVND
-81 SISGVEQTAY
+81 VKQTAY
-91 QILVASTK
+91 QILVASTL
-99 EKLNANQADLWD
+99 ENLNANKADLWD
-111 SGKVTSS
+111 SGKVESNE
-118 QSISVIYKGKKLES
+118 SVNIIYSGKKLGD
-132 RNEAFWKVK
+132 RQNAFWKVTVF
-141 IWTNKSETTW
+141 TNRGEIKSTENAHF
-151 SETNYWSMGILTYAD
+151 SIGILTYAD

-194 LRKELD
+194 LRKEID
-200 LKKQVKK
+200 LKKQVKS

-237 DYTKNVKYNVFDVTS
+237 DYTKNVKYNVFDLTS

-282 KSFGFPKMALQLFVE
+282 KSFGFPKMALQLFIE
-297 YTDGS
+297 YTDGTKD
-302 SEIIRTDDTWK
+302 IIRTDETWK

-337 KGWNTTNFDDKNWIN
+337 KGWATTNFDDKNWIN

-359 GGFYEAQMTPNMKIM
+359 GGFYEAQMMPNMKIM

-381 IKPTSRGTYILDMGQ
+381 IKSTPKGTYILDMGQ

-437 TTDFYT
+437 TTDVYT

-454 IFVYHGFRFV
+454 RFIFHGFRFV

-483 YDDMKTTGTFESS
+483 YDDIKTTGTFESS

-510 ISGNYKGMPVDCPQ
+510 ISGNYKGMPIDCPQ

-590 ITVADMLYQ
+590 ITVGDMLYQ
-599 QFADEEVIKKQ
+599 QFGDKEVIKKQ

-620 MEENYLQ
+620 MEENYLKY
-627 NDLMNKDKYG
+627 DLMDKDKYG

-654 SLMTDGELISSA
+654 ARLTDGQLLSSA

-680 IVNADADIAHYDD
+680 IANAEADIAHYDD
-693 LAIRIKKAF
+693 LTTRIKKAF
-702 NAKFLNTTTNSYA
+702 NAKFLNTEKNYYA

-727 FGMVPENLKEK
+727 FGMVPENIIDK

-747 EIVKKGHISTGVIG
+747 EVTKNGHISTGVIG

-771 FGRGDLAY
+771 FGRGDLAF
-779 KLASNKTYPSWGYMV
+779 KLASNKTYPSWGFMV

-802 ELWNGNTADPKMNSQ
+802 ELWNGNTADPSMNSQ

-828 WYYENIAGIKSNPET
+828 WYYENMAGIKSNPET

-858 LTFVNASYKSVHGL
+858 LTFVNASYESNYGL
-872 IKSNWKKN
+872 IKSDWKKN
-880 KNGLEWNISI
+880 KNTLEWKITI
-890 PANTTALVYLP
+890 PANSSAVVYLP
-901 TSNAKNIVVNKNK
+901 TSNGSSVTVNKQK
-914 LEKTGIAYKSEENQQ
+914 LSQFSSSYKTENNS
-929 ILTLKSGVYSIK
+929 IVLTLESGNYAVNLK
-941 LNQ
+941 L

>member
-1 MTNKN
+1 
-6 LLNLPNLREKKLQ
+6 
-19 QISLKN
+19 
-25 MTMKKLFLHLT
+25 MKKTFLYN
-36 LIITLFAFSAKAQN
+36 LILIASLCFSFAQAQT
-50 KISVMNLRCEMLSNP
+50 KISVTNLQCEMLNNP
-65 EGIDVLEPRLS
+65 EGIDVVKPRLS
-76 WLLDS
+76 WQIKSD
-81 SISGVEQTAY
+81 VNDVKQTAY
-91 QILVASTK
+91 QIMVASTL
-99 EKLNANQADLWD
+99 ENLNSDKADLWD
-111 SGKVTSS
+111 SGKVTSNE
-118 QSISVIYKGKKLES
+118 SVNIIYNGKKLS
-132 RNEAFWKVK
+132 DRQNAFWKVTVF
-141 IWTNKSETTW
+141 TNKGEIKSATTAHF
-151 SETNYWSMGILTYAD
+151 SIGILTYAD

-194 LRKELD
+194 LRKEINV
-200 LKKQVKK
+200 KKQVKS
-207 AKVYIMGMGLYELYI
+207 AKVFIMGMGLYELYI

-252 QLKEGK
+252 QFKEGK

-267 GRYFA
+267 GRFFA

-297 YTDGS
+297 YTDGTKD
-302 SEIIRTDDTWK
+302 IIRTDDTWK

-328 EEYDARKEM
+328 EEYDARKEL
-337 KGWNTTNFDDKNWIN
+337 KGWATTNFDDKNWVN

-381 IKPTSRGTYILDMGQ
+381 IKATTKGTYILDMGQ

-437 TTDFYT
+437 TTDVYT

-454 IFVYHGFRFV
+454 RFIFHGFRFV
-464 EISGFPTKPTLD
+464 EVSGFPTKPTLE

-483 YDDMKTTGTFESS
+483 YDDIKTTGTFESS

-510 ISGNYKGMPVDCPQ
+510 ISGNYKGMPIDCPQ

-590 ITVADMLYQ
+590 ITVGDMLYQ
-599 QFADEEVIKKQ
+599 QFGDAEVIKKQ

-627 NDLMNKDKYG
+627 NDLMDKDKYG

-654 SLMTDGELISSA
+654 ARLTDGQLLSSA

-672 GIMKKFAK
+672 TIMKKFAK
-680 IVNADADIAHYDD
+680 IANADADIAHYDD
-693 LAIRIKKAF
+693 LTTRVKKAF
-702 NAKFLNTTTNSYA
+702 NAKFLNTEKNYYA

-727 FGMVPENLKEK
+727 FGIVPENLIDK

-747 EIVKKGHISTGVIG
+747 EVTKNGHLSTGVIG

-802 ELWNGNTADPKMNSQ
+802 ELWNGNTADPTMNSQ

-828 WYYENIAGIKSNPET
+828 WYYENMAGIKSNPET

-858 LTFVNASYKSVHGL
+858 LTFVNASYESIYGL
-872 IKSNWKKN
+872 IKSDWKKN
-880 KNGLEWNISI
+880 KNTLEWKITI
-890 PANTTALVYLP
+890 PANSSAVVYLP
-901 TSNAKNIVVNKNK
+901 ASNASSVTVNKQKLTQFSSSYKTENNSIVV
-914 LEKTGIAYKSEENQQ
+914 
-929 ILTLKSGVYSIK
+929 TLPSGSYTLSVK
-941 LNQ
+941 

>member
-1 MTNKN
+1 
-6 LLNLPNLREKKLQ
+6 
-19 QISLKN
+19 
-25 MTMKKLFLHLT
+25 MKKSFLHIFI
-36 LIITLFAFSAKAQN
+36 LIVSLCFSLAQAQN
-50 KISVMNLRCEMLSNP
+50 KISVTNLQCEMLNNP
-65 EGIDVLEPRLS
+65 EGIDVVQPRLS
-76 WLLDS
+76 WQIKSD
-81 SISGVEQTAY
+81 VNDVKQTAY
-91 QILVASTK
+91 QIMVASTL
-99 EKLNANQADLWD
+99 ENLNANKADLWD
-111 SGKVTSS
+111 SGKVTSDE
-118 QSISVIYKGKKLES
+118 SVNINYNGKKLGD
-132 RNEAFWKVK
+132 RQNAFWKVTVF
-141 IWTNKSETTW
+141 TNKGEIKSATTAHF
-151 SETNYWSMGILTYAD
+151 SIGILTYAD

-171 WIGYEKLSKD
+171 WIGYEKLSKE

-194 LRKELD
+194 LRKEID
-200 LKKQVKK
+200 VKKQVKS

-252 QLKEGK
+252 QLKEGN

-267 GRYFA
+267 GRFFA

-297 YTDGS
+297 YTDGTKD
-302 SEIIRTDDTWK
+302 IIRTDDTWK

-337 KGWNTTNFDDKNWIN
+337 KGWATTNFDDATWVN

-359 GGFYEAQMTPNMKIM
+359 GGFYEAQMLPNMKIM

-381 IKPTSRGTYILDMGQ
+381 IKATAKGTYILDMGQ

-422 QADGSLYIANLRDAK
+422 QKDGSLYIANLRDAK
-437 TTDFYT
+437 TTDVYT

-454 IFVYHGFRFV
+454 RFIFHGFRFV

-483 YDDMKTTGTFESS
+483 YDDIKTTGTFESS

-510 ISGNYKGMPVDCPQ
+510 ISGNYKGMPIDCPQ

-539 YGESFLFDNQTLYAK
+539 YGESFLFNNQTLYAK

-590 ITVADMLYQ
+590 ITVGDMLYQ
-599 QFADEEVIKKQ
+599 QFGDTEVIKKQ

-620 MEENYLQ
+620 MEENYLKD
-627 NDLMNKDKYG
+627 DLMDKDKYG

-654 SLMTDGELISSA
+654 ARLTDGQLLSTA

-680 IVNADADIAHYDD
+680 IANADADIAHYDD
-693 LAIRIKKAF
+693 LTTRIKKAF
-702 NAKFLNTTTNSYA
+702 NNKFLNTEKNYYA

-727 FGMVPENLKEK
+727 FGLVPENLIDK

-747 EIVKKGHISTGVIG
+747 EVTKKGHISTGVIG

-779 KLASNKTYPSWGYMV
+779 KLASNKTYPSWGFMV

-802 ELWNGNTADPKMNSQ
+802 ELWNGNTADPSMNSQ

-828 WYYENIAGIKSNPET
+828 WYYENMAGIKSNPET

-858 LTFVNASYKSVHGL
+858 LTFVNASYESIYGL
-872 IKSNWKKN
+872 IKSDWKKN
-880 KNGLEWNISI
+880 KNNLVWKITI
-890 PANTTALVYLP
+890 PANSSALVYLP
-901 TSNAKNIVVNKNK
+901 TTNASDVKVNKEKVAKNHKIENNK
-914 LEKTGIAYKSEENQQ
+914 LVLE
-929 ILTLKSGVYSIK
+929 LPSGTYELNVNNIK
-941 LNQ
+941 

>member
-1 MTNKN
+1 
-6 LLNLPNLREKKLQ
+6 
-19 QISLKN
+19 
-25 MTMKKLFLHLT
+25 MKKFFLHLT
-36 LIITLFAFSAKAQN
+36 LIITLFTFSAKAQT
-50 KISVMNLRCEMLSNP
+50 KISVTNLQCEMLTNP
-65 EGIDVLEPRLS
+65 EGIDVLKPRLS
-76 WLLDS
+76 WQIKAD
-81 SISGVEQTAY
+81 VNDVKQTAY
-91 QILVASTK
+91 QILVASTL
-99 EKLNANQADLWD
+99 ENLNANKADLWD
-111 SGKVTSS
+111 SGKVTSNE
-118 QSISVIYKGKKLES
+118 SVNIIYNGKELGD
-132 RNEAFWKVK
+132 RQNAFWKVTVF
-141 IWTNKSETTW
+141 TNKGEIKSAVTAHF
-151 SETNYWSMGILTYAD
+151 SIGILTYAD

-194 LRKELD
+194 LRKEIN
-200 LKKQVKK
+200 LKKQVKS

-267 GRYFA
+267 GRFFA

-297 YTDGS
+297 YTDGTKD
-302 SEIIRTDDTWK
+302 IIRTDDTWK

-328 EEYDARKEM
+328 EEYDTRKEM
-337 KGWNTTNFDDKNWIN
+337 NGWATTNFDDKNWVN

-359 GGFYEAQMTPNMKIM
+359 GGFYEAQMSPYMKIM

-381 IKPTSRGTYILDMGQ
+381 IKATAKGTYILDMGQ

-437 TTDFYT
+437 TTDVYT

-454 IFVYHGFRFV
+454 RFIFHGFRFV

-483 YDDMKTTGTFESS
+483 YDDLKTTGTFESS
-496 DATMNQIFK
+496 NATMNQIFK

-510 ISGNYKGMPVDCPQ
+510 ISGNYKGMPIDCPQ

-539 YGESFLFDNQTLYAK
+539 YGESFLFNNQTLYAK

-590 ITVADMLYQ
+590 ITVGDMLYQ
-599 QFADEEVIKKQ
+599 QFGDAEVIKKQ

-627 NDLMNKDKYG
+627 NDLMDKDKYG

-654 SLMTDGELISSA
+654 ARLTDGQLLSSA

-672 GIMKKFAK
+672 TIMKKFAK
-680 IVNADADIAHYDD
+680 IANAEADIAHYDD
-693 LAIRIKKAF
+693 LATRIKKAF
-702 NAKFLNTTTNSYA
+702 NAKFFNVDKNTYA
-715 NNTVTANVLPLA
+715 NNTVTANLLPLA
-727 FGMVPENLKEK
+727 FGMVPEDVKDK
-738 VFQNMVHEV
+738 VFQNMAHEV
-747 EIVKKGHISTGVIG
+747 EVTKQGHISTGVIG

-771 FGRGDLAY
+771 FGRGDLAF
-779 KLASNKTYPSWGYMV
+779 KLASNKTYPSWGFMV

-802 ELWNGNTADPKMNSQ
+802 ELWNGNTADPSMNSQ

-828 WYYENIAGIKSNPET
+828 WYYENMAGIKSNPET

-858 LTFVNASYKSVHGL
+858 LTFVNASYESIYGL
-872 IKSNWKKN
+872 IKSDWKKT
-880 KNGLEWNISI
+880 KNTLEWKITI
-890 PANTTALVYLP
+890 PANSSAVVYLP
-901 TSNAKNIVVNKNK
+901 TANASLVTVNKQKLIQFSSSYKTENNNIV
-914 LEKTGIAYKSEENQQ
+914 
-929 ILTLKSGVYSIK
+929 LTLPSGSYI
-941 LNQ
+941 LNVK

>member
-1 MTNKN
+1 
-6 LLNLPNLREKKLQ
+6 
-19 QISLKN
+19 
-25 MTMKKLFLHLT
+25 MKKSFLHIFI
-36 LIITLFAFSAKAQN
+36 LIASLCFSLAQAQN
-50 KISVMNLRCEMLSNP
+50 KISVTNLQCEMLNNP
-65 EGIDVLEPRLS
+65 EGIDVVQPRLS
-76 WLLDS
+76 WQIKSD
-81 SISGVEQTAY
+81 VNDVKQTAY
-91 QILVASTK
+91 QIMVASTL
-99 EKLNANQADLWD
+99 ENLNADKANLWD
-111 SGKVTSS
+111 SGRVTSNE
-118 QSISVIYKGKKLES
+118 SVNIIYNGKKLED
-132 RNEAFWKVK
+132 RQNAFWKVTVF
-141 IWTNKSETTW
+141 TNKGEIKSTENAHF
-151 SETNYWSMGILTYAD
+151 SIGILTYAD

-194 LRKELD
+194 LRKEIN
-200 LKKQVKK
+200 LKKQVKS

-227 GDQVLAPVPT
+227 GNQVLAPVPS

-282 KSFGFPKMALQLFVE
+282 KSFGFPKLALQLFVE
-297 YTDGS
+297 YTDGTKD
-302 SEIIRTDDTWK
+302 IIRTDDTWK
-313 LTTDGPI
+313 LTTNGPI

-337 KGWNTTNFDDKNWIN
+337 KGWATTNFDDKNWVD

-359 GGFYEAQMTPNMKIM
+359 GGFYEAQMMPNMKIM

-381 IKPTSRGTYILDMGQ
+381 IKATAKGTYILDMGQ

-437 TTDFYT
+437 TTDIYT

-454 IFVYHGFRFV
+454 RFIFHGFRFV

-476 NFVGKVV
+476 NFTGKVV
-483 YDDMKTTGTFESS
+483 YDDIKTTGTFESS

-510 ISGNYKGMPVDCPQ
+510 ISGNYKGMPIDCPQ

-590 ITVADMLYQ
+590 ITVGDMLYQ
-599 QFADEEVIKKQ
+599 QFGDTEVIKKQ

-627 NDLMNKDKYG
+627 NDLMDKDKYG

-654 SLMTDGELISSA
+654 ARLTDGQLLSSA

-680 IVNADADIAHYDD
+680 IANAEADIAHYDD
-693 LAIRIKKAF
+693 LTTRIKKAF
-702 NAKFLNTTTNSYA
+702 NAKFLNTEKNYYA

-727 FGMVPENLKEK
+727 FGLVPENLIDK

-747 EIVKKGHISTGVIG
+747 EVTKNGHISTGVIG

-779 KLASNKTYPSWGYMV
+779 KLASNKTYPSWGFMV

-802 ELWNGNTADPKMNSQ
+802 ELWNGDTADPSMNSQ

-828 WYYENIAGIKSNPET
+828 WYYENMAGIKSNPET

-858 LTFVNASYKSVHGL
+858 LTFVNASYESIYGL
-872 IKSNWKKN
+872 IKSDWKKN
-880 KNGLEWNISI
+880 ESTLEWKITI
-890 PANTTALVYLP
+890 PANSSAVVYLP
-901 TSNAKNIVVNKNK
+901 ATNASSVMVNKQKLAQFSSSYKTENNNIV
-914 LEKTGIAYKSEENQQ
+914 
-929 ILTLKSGVYSIK
+929 LTLESGTYAVNLK
-941 LNQ
+941 L

>member
-1 MTNKN
+1 VN
-6 LLNLPNLREKKLQ
+6 
-19 QISLKN
+19 
-25 MTMKKLFLHLT
+25 
-36 LIITLFAFSAKAQN
+36 
-50 KISVMNLRCEMLSNP
+50 
-65 EGIDVLEPRLS
+65 DVK
-76 WLLDS
+76 
-81 SISGVEQTAY
+81 QTAY
-91 QILVASTK
+91 QIMVASTL
-99 EKLNANQADLWD
+99 ENLNANKADLWD
-111 SGKVTSS
+111 SGKVTSNE
-118 QSISVIYKGKKLES
+118 SVNIIYNGKKLGD
-132 RNEAFWKVK
+132 RQNAFWKVTVF
-141 IWTNKSETTW
+141 TNKGEIKSAENAHF
-151 SETNYWSMGILTYAD
+151 SIGILTYAD

-194 LRKELD
+194 LRKEID
-200 LKKQVKK
+200 LKKQVKS

-267 GRYFA
+267 GRFFA

-297 YTDGS
+297 YTDGTKD
-302 SEIIRTDDTWK
+302 IIRTDDTWK

-337 KGWNTTNFDDKNWIN
+337 KGWATTNFDDATWVN

-359 GGFYEAQMTPNMKIM
+359 GGFYEAQMMPNMKIM

-381 IKPTSRGTYILDMGQ
+381 IKATAKGTYILDMGQ

-437 TTDFYT
+437 TTDIYT

-454 IFVYHGFRFV
+454 RFIFHGFRFV

-483 YDDMKTTGTFESS
+483 YDDIKTTGTFESS

-510 ISGNYKGMPVDCPQ
+510 ISGNYKGMPIDCPQ

-590 ITVADMLYQ
+590 ITVGDMLYQ
-599 QFADEEVIKKQ
+599 QFGDAEVIKKQ

-627 NDLMNKDKYG
+627 NDLMDKDKYG

-654 SLMTDGELISSA
+654 ARLTDGQLLSSA

-672 GIMKKFAK
+672 NIMKKFAK
-680 IVNADADIAHYDD
+680 IANAESDITYYDD
-693 LAIRIKKAF
+693 LTARIKKAF
-702 NAKFLNTTTNSYA
+702 NAKFLNTEKNYYA

-727 FGMVPENLKEK
+727 FGMVPENLIDK

-747 EIVKKGHISTGVIG
+747 EVTKNGHISTGVIG

-771 FGRGDLAY
+771 FGRGDLAF

-802 ELWNGNTADPKMNSQ
+802 ELWNGNTADPTMNSQ

-828 WYYENIAGIKSNPET
+828 WYYENMAGIKSNPET

-858 LTFVNASYKSVHGL
+858 LTFVNASYESIYGL
-872 IKSNWKKN
+872 IKSDWKKN
-880 KNGLEWNISI
+880 KNTLEWKITI
-890 PANTTALVYLP
+890 PANSSAVVYLP
-901 TSNAKNIVVNKNK
+901 TTNASSVTVNKQKLSQFSSSYKTENNNIVVTLESGCYTVNLK
-914 LEKTGIAYKSEENQQ
+914 LQ
-929 ILTLKSGVYSIK
+929 
-941 LNQ
+941 